1 MEDCQID
8 PEILTAITDKFFDT
22 EPYGDFQIIE
32 KGDRLFR
39 KVNPDEFLIE
49 NENENTRKKTVSDMK
64 LVNAFFNSKN
74 EARLP
79 EFIPPDQLNDY
90 LCDFILAVTKKDGS
104 EYEPTTLRG
113 FIGSVDRH
121 LKAAESTV
129 SIFKDKEFAKTR
141 AILKRKQQQLKKL
154 GLGNKPHAAEALDEE
169 MIGKM
174 YECGTL
180 GTKTPKALI
189 HSLWL
194 ICTSHFGMRTGKEI
208 HQLCWGDINIGL
220 DEASGSEFIS
230 FTTER
235 QTKTRSGDNPRDTR
249 AIKPRAYAITE
260 DPEKD
265 PVHIYRTYESKR
277 PIEMCKDDSP
287 FFLSPGSKT
296 HKCWF
301 KKCPM
306 GMNAIYGI
314 MNEMKAESGIENPR
328 ITPYSSRKRMIQKL
342 SDEGVPANQ
351 IMQISGHKNI
361 NSINNYSKLNP
372 NQNRQISDILSNK
385 PSSTV
390 SSYQSTVE
398 QAETTRNLEKPW
410 AFQSN
415 GFPQGFFTNSNIHGN
430 VIINMGKRTESQQL
444 SQTNNLQISC

>member
-1 MEDCQID
+1 M
-8 PEILTAITDKFFDT
+8 T
-22 EPYGDFQIIE
+22 
-32 KGDRLFR
+32 
-39 KVNPDEFLIE
+39 N
-49 NENENTRKKTVSDMK
+49 NH
-64 LVNAFFNSKN
+64 
-74 EARLP
+74 
-79 EFIPPDQLNDY
+79 FI
-90 LCDFILAVTKKDGS
+90 F
-104 EYEPTTLRG
+104 
-113 FIGSVDRH
+113 
-121 LKAAESTV
+121 
-129 SIFKDKEFAKTR
+129 
-141 AILKRKQQQLKKL
+141 
-154 GLGNKPHAAEALDEE
+154 
-169 MIGKM
+169 
-174 YECGTL
+174 
-180 GTKTPKALI
+180 
-189 HSLWL
+189 
-194 ICTSHFGMRTGKEI
+194 
-208 HQLCWGDINIGL
+208 
-220 DEASGSEFIS
+220 
-230 FTTER
+230 
-235 QTKTRSGDNPRDTR
+235 R

-398 QAETTRNLEKPW
+398 QAETTRNLEKSW

-415 GFPQGFFTNSNIHGN
+415 GFPQGFFTNSIYMVTKLLIWGKEQKVSNFLRQTTYKYPVSNLVHHIYIKIPLHWHSISKGF
-430 VIINMGKRTESQQL
+430 INASDAF
-444 SQTNNLQISC
+444 QTATVTK